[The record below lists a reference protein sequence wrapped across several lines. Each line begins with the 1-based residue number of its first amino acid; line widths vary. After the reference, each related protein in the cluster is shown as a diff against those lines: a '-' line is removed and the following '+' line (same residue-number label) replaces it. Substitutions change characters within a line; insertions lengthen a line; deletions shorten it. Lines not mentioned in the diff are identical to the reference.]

1 MASEGISASRGDTN
15 LISTLFERSDS
26 VCTVTPFQVF
36 IEDQQDLIQEAFD
49 DELHRTKA
57 LSLTIGERRHIQ
69 SQLFRQLSAEQLRA
83 YKEHAQIANDELKK
97 EFDKDADSDETQ
109 YEWVTYFIISLRIAL
124 KRHSIGIKGDFR
136 LSLRRL
142 PSPF

>member
-1 MASEGISASRGDTN
+1 M
-15 LISTLFERSDS
+15 
-26 VCTVTPFQVF
+26 F